1 VNELSLFSGAGG
13 GLLGTKLL
21 GFRAVGYV
29 ENNTYCQQILAQR
42 IEDGFLDEAPIF
54 GDIRQFI
61 KSGAVKKYQG
71 FVEVV
76 TAGFPCQ
83 PFSVA
88 GKKKGK
94 DDERNLWPETLAVIC
109 AVRPRYALLENVPG
123 LLNSGYFPEILGSLA
138 ESGFDVRWDC
148 ISAAAVGAPH
158 RRDRLWILAKSQ
170 HPDTYSVGSHRAEKH
185 QYGSAESTDKQ
196 VGKSG
201 SVREV
206 LADSNAGCIQSEKEV
221 RTRRDTSD
229 DGSPYVADSSRTRF
243 QARSS
248 DRMGT
253 EHRPCGNEGQS
264 ESASGQTGEDVA
276 DSEGERYRGRDREE
290 RRDEGWNLQQ
300 SEQAG
305 SEVGSEVEGRCGSRR
320 EDVADS
326 ESEGLQGRNV
336 SSPLSNQ
343 EPGSSNTRTESGDGR
358 NKPWPTEPN
367 VGRVVPNGLA
377 HRVDRLKAIGNGQVP
392 RVVAAAWNILNESN
406 R

>member
-1 VNELSLFSGAGG
+1 MNHLSLFTGAGG
-13 GLLGTKLL
+13 GDLAHQHLLNFKTI
-21 GFRAVGYV
+21 GYV
-29 ENNTYCQQILAQR
+29 ENNLYCTKILRAR
-42 IEDGFLDEAPIF
+42 IDDGFLDEAPIF

-94 DDERNLWPETLAVIC
+94 DDERNLWPETLAVIR

-185 QYGSAESTDKQ
+185 QHGSAESTDEQ
-196 VGKSG
+196 VGEPG

-206 LADSNAGCIQSEKEV
+206 LADS
-221 RTRRDTSD
+221 DSD
-229 DGSPYVADSSRTRF
+229 DRGP
-243 QARSS
+243 RSS
-248 DRMGT
+248 TVAQGRGPRV
-253 EHRPCGNEGQS
+253 EHRGSGKGQS
-264 ESASGQTGEDVA
+264 IGRSG
-276 DSEGERYRGRDREE
+276 
-290 RRDEGWNLQQ
+290 
-300 SEQAG
+300 
-305 SEVGSEVEGRCGSRR
+305 

-336 SSPLSNQ
+336 SSTLSNQ
-343 EPGSSNTRTESGDGR
+343 EPGPSNPRTESGDGR

-367 VGRVVPNGLA
+367 LGRVVPNGLA

-392 RVVAAAWNILNESN
+392 RVVATAWRILND
-406 R
+406 